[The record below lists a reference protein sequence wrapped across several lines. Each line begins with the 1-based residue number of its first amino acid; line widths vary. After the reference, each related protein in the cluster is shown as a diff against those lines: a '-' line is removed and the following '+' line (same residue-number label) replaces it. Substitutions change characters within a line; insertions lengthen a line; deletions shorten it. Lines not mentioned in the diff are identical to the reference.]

1 MPISLRV
8 LLELIALIL
17 TVAHAANQR
26 VPLWV
31 PLFVL
36 CVALL
41 LP

>member
-1 MPISLRV
+1 MPNLR
-8 LLELIALIL
+8 LWLEIAAIVL
-17 TVAHAANQR
+17 TVFHAANQK

-31 PLFVL
+31 PLFLL

>member
-1 MPISLRV
+1 MPSLRV
-8 LLELIALIL
+8 LIEMLALLL
-17 TVAHAANQR
+17 TVWHAANQK

-31 PLFVL
+31 PLFLL